1 MKTEADLNI
10 SIEGKQVFKVKFGC
24 RIMILVKNNAVH
36 VFRHD
41 QQHHPCHPPHPPTQ
55 IKATYIFILP
65 IIISLFPPHQ
75 VTIRIQ
81 GHSDL
86 YTFYFNKWLS
96 ANKEVTLH
104 GEIVSTPIYVL
115 LPQLRVMPGNCSV
128 QRFILSATQANF

>member
-1 MKTEADLNI
+1 MQSMFSAMTNNI
-10 SIEGKQVFKVKFGC
+10 Y
-24 RIMILVKNNAVH
+24 IL
-36 VFRHD
+36 
-41 QQHHPCHPPHPPTQ
+41 QL
-55 IKATYIFILP
+55 ILIP
-65 IIISLFPPHQ
+65 Q